1 MGEPML
7 QDRRR
12 TQRHVVNGPA
22 KIQSHVDTPARDC
35 LVADISDG
43 GVRLVAAGM
52 EVPEE
57 FDLLLE
63 GVGGRKCRIVW
74 RLGDEIGA
82 EFVDADG
89 FPQRLFG

>member
-1 MGEPML
+1 VGAL
-7 QDRRR
+7 
-12 TQRHVVNGPA
+12 
-22 KIQSHVDTPARDC
+22 ARDC

-43 GVRLVAAGM
+43 GVRLFAEGV